1 MNVINQM
8 TNYIK
13 GDDIFGDVIM
23 VNLTCMMV
31 LSALYISVSNSLP
44 ITSSIKYVEIWLLF
58 SLAYPFLVVSIQTWI
73 QKCKMEE
80 ITKTNDKVTIL
91 TPTEKKWSKKIS
103 GVTKVMIGE
112 IIAKYV
118 IPAFGIIFTIIYF
131 WIGLISSQNT

>member
-58 SLAYPFLVVSIQTWI
+58 SLAYPFFVVSIQIWI
-73 QKCKMEE
+73 QKCKMEK
-80 ITKTNDKVTIL
+80 IANDKVTPVLSL
-91 TPTEKKWSKKIS
+91 TENKWRQKINEA
-103 GVTKVMIGE
+103 TKVMIGE

-118 IPAFGIIFTIIYF
+118 IPGFGIIFTIIYF
-131 WIGLISSQNT
+131 CIGLVLQ